1 MKQTIVLLIC
11 LFIFGCKPELK
22 PNRID
27 LADLNL
33 ILQTNEDIDSVLV
46 MDIGQ
51 QRENYKV
58 EFLDTIRIQ
67 FKDSI
72 NDLYNIFFLKDG
84 KIVSSPLSTNQ
95 LWLNG
100 KNIVIKG
107 KLDKRLVID
116 TIIGSDLYY
125 KVKKTQ
131 TSYRKLFEIKADN
144 SEINSFQLEEIKN
157 HFDNPYSLALASD
170 FISRNQNDK
179 DNLKN
184 LKGLITP
191 QNDLLKNH
199 SFFNVHNQLE
209 KKLGIDQVNIEKYN
223 FYNAKKDIVKLNFD
237 KEKKYILDL
246 WFVNC
251 PPCVKDHKII
261 SKKLSYL
268 QNNNIE
274 LIGISRDTEHSKW
287 KNYLYNNAYNWRNF
301 RQIDSLNTITKDL
314 GISAFPTYLLIENG
328 GEIKITFNS
337 FEDIEKYLAEK

>member
-1 MKQTIVLLIC
+1 MKQTIALLIC
-11 LFIFGCKPELK
+11 ALIFGCKSELK

-33 ILQTNEDIDSVLV
+33 ILQTNEDIDSVLI

-58 EFLDTIRIQ
+58 AFIDTIRIQ
-67 FKDSI
+67 FNDSI
-72 NDLYNIFFLKDG
+72 NDLYNVFFLKDG

-107 KLDKRLVID
+107 KLDKRLVLD

-131 TSYRKLFEIKADN
+131 MAYRKLFEIKADN
-144 SEINSFQLEEIKN
+144 SEINYFLLKEIKN
-157 HFDNPYSLALASD
+157 HFDNPYSLTLASD
-170 FISRNQNDK
+170 FISRNQNNE
-179 DNLKN
+179 DNLKKLNN
-184 LKGLITP
+184 LIAP

-199 SFFNVHNQLE
+199 SFFKVHSQLE
-209 KKLGIDQVNIEKYN
+209 KKMDINQLSIEKYN
-223 FYNAKKDIVKLNFD
+223 FYSVKKDIVKLNFE
-237 KEKKYILDL
+237 KEKKYLLDL

-251 PPCVKDHKII
+251 PPCVQDHKII
-261 SKKLSYL
+261 SKKQSYL
-268 QNNNIE
+268 ENNNIE

-287 KNYLYNNAYNWRNF
+287 KNYLDTNGYNWRNF
-301 RQIDSLNTITKDL
+301 RQIDSLNTVTTDL
-314 GISAFPTYLLIENG
+314 GITAFPTYLLIENG

-337 FEDIEKYLAEK
+337 FEEIENYLSEK